1 METYFPLGK
10 TLIVLV
16 RKSLMLL
23 LMKPSLLQ
31 REPVF
36 HYWKSIFSIVETNAI
51 ASNSYSLSTDG
62 NFGDF
67 SKGNSYYFYWL
78 KHRLQSFLAR
88 NAFSETFLLLYD
100 LSLNLNS
107 GTWRYRTSLIT
118 DENLDAN
125 LCEERFK
132 ILPVWVQYFQENI

>member
-88 NAFSETFLLLYD
+88 NVFSETFLLLYD

-107 GTWRYRTSLIT
+107 GTWRYRTNLIT
-118 DENLDAN
+118 DEKLDAN